1 MKASERRLITILLVL
16 AAICGGAI
24 MVQVLLRQQHG
35 LDRQE
40 QTLELRQQEAS
51 AILAEADLWKD
62 RLNWLKASQPAMT
75 SETVATEK
83 LLDEMLASA
92 AQHHLVVQK
101 RQLHESTKQTF
112 YSEVGVTLAVLGE
125 LPDVFRW
132 LHGLLAPDSFRLVAQ
147 LKITPDAKDNSKVD
161 VAVRI
166 NRRHAPLQTSAASP
180 KEAAGS

>member
-1 MKASERRLITILLVL
+1 MKDSERRLIAILFVL

-24 MVQVLLRQQHG
+24 MVQVLLRGQYG

-40 QTLELRQQEAS
+40 QTLVLQQREAY
-51 AILAEADLWKD
+51 AMLAEADLWKD
-62 RLNWLKASQPAMT
+62 RFNWLKASQPAMT

-101 RQLHESTKQTF
+101 RQLHECTKQPF
-112 YSEVGVTLAVLGE
+112 YSEVGVTLVVLGE

-132 LHGLLAPDSFRLVAQ
+132 LHGLLVPDSFRLVSQ
-147 LKITPDAKDNSKVD
+147 LKITPDAKDSSKVD
-161 VAVRI
+161 VTVRM
-166 NRRHAPLQTSAASP
+166 NRRHTPLQTSAASP
-180 KEAAGS
+180 KEEAGS